1 MCVYK
6 DALLTKFLVLI
17 QDKRCRNW
25 GSVSWFLKLEGQAD
39 SVTGATI
46 RDCVLIH
53 NQREGEETMRPEGT
67 ALQHCLSHAFTQ

>member
-6 DALLTKFLVLI
+6 DALLKKFLVLI

-25 GSVSWFLKLEGQAD
+25 ESVSWFLKLEGQAD
-39 SVTGATI
+39 SATGATI

-67 ALQHCLSHAFTQ
+67 ALQHCLSHVFTQ

>member
-6 DALLTKFLVLI
+6 DAFLKKFLVLV

-25 GSVSWFLKLEGQAD
+25 ESVSQFLKLEGQAD
-39 SVTGATI
+39 SGTGATI
-46 RDCVLIH
+46 RDCVVIH

-67 ALQHCLSHAFTQ
+67 ALQQCLSHAFIQ